1 MLKRLIYA
9 TVSTLAFLASVPAIQ
24 AEDVASSPRATQVIH
39 SSAVPNNAGAPRAT
53 YHFELRVGGG
63 SLSQI
68 TIDMPDE
75 IAIGEIEVK
84 SQSGQKIDATTST
97 NNKVATLTFAQ
108 PIAVGT
114 TMDVYLRDVSTRW
127 RYPKTW
133 FFPISGS
140 VGGVNIPFGLAR
152 IQTYGH

>member
-9 TVSTLAFLASVPAIQ
+9 TVSTLTFLASVPAIQ

-39 SSAVPNNAGAPRAT
+39 SSAIPNNAGAPRAT

-68 TIDMPDE
+68 TIDIPE
-75 IAIGEIEVK
+75 EVAIGEIEVK
-84 SQSGQKIDATTST
+84 SQSGQKIDATTSIS
-97 NNKVATLTFAQ
+97 NKVATLTFAQ
-108 PIAVGT
+108 PISVGT
-114 TMDVYLRDVSTRW
+114 TMDVSLRDVSTRW

>member
-1 MLKRLIYA
+1 MLKNLIYA
-9 TVSTLAFLASVPAIQ
+9 TVSTLVVLTSVSATQ
-24 AEDVASSPRATQVIH
+24 AEDISPGAKSTQVIH
-39 SSAVPNNAGAPRAT
+39 SSAVPNNAGARSAT
-53 YHFELRVGGG
+53 YHFELLVGGG
-63 SLSQI
+63 SLSQM

-84 SQSGQKIDATTST
+84 SQSGQKIDTTVSV
-97 NNKVATLTFAQ
+97 NGKVKMLAFAQ
-108 PIAVGT
+108 PISSGT

>member
-24 AEDVASSPRATQVIH
+24 AEDVASSPRATQVIQ
-39 SSAVPNNAGAPRAT
+39 SSAIPNNAGAPRAT

-68 TIDMPDE
+68 TIDIPE
-75 IAIGEIEVK
+75 EVAIGEIEVK
-84 SQSGQKIDATTST
+84 SQSGQKIDAAASV

-108 PIAVGT
+108 PISVGT

-127 RYPKTW
+127 QYPKTW
-133 FFPISGS
+133 FFPIAGS

>member
-1 MLKRLIYA
+1 MLKRLIYV
-9 TVSTLAFLASVPAIQ
+9 TVSTLIALTSVPAIQ
-24 AEDVASSPRATQVIH
+24 AEDVSSSPRTTQVIH

-68 TIDMPDE
+68 AIDIPDE

-84 SQSGQKIDATTST
+84 SQSVQKIDTTVSV
-97 NNKVATLTFAQ
+97 NGKVTMLAFAQ
-108 PIAVGT
+108 PIASGT

-133 FFPISGS
+133 FFPVSGN

>member
-1 MLKRLIYA
+1 MLKKLIYA
-9 TVSTLAFLASVPAIQ
+9 TASTLAVLTSVPAIQ
-24 AEDVASSPRATQVIH
+24 AENVSPSPKTTQVVH
-39 SSAVPNNAGAPRAT
+39 SSAVPNNASASRPT

-68 TIDMPDE
+68 AIEIPDE

-84 SQSGQKIDATTST
+84 SQSGQKIDATASV
-97 NNKVATLTFAQ
+97 NGKLATLAFAQ
-108 PIAVGT
+108 PIASGT

>member
-1 MLKRLIYA
+1 MLKRSIYA
-9 TVSTLAFLASVPAIQ
+9 TVSALAVLTSVPAIQ
-24 AEDVASSPRATQVIH
+24 AEDISPSPKSTQVIH
-39 SSAVPNNAGAPRAT
+39 SGAVPNNAGAPRAT
-53 YHFELRVGGG
+53 YHFEIRVGGG

-68 TIDMPDE
+68 AIDMPDE
-75 IAIGEIEVK
+75 VAIGEIEVK
-84 SQSGQKIDATTST
+84 SQSGQKIDATVSV
-97 NNKVATLTFAQ
+97 NGKMATLVFAQ
-108 PIAVGT
+108 QIASGL

>member
-84 SQSGQKIDATTST
+84 SQSGQKIDAT